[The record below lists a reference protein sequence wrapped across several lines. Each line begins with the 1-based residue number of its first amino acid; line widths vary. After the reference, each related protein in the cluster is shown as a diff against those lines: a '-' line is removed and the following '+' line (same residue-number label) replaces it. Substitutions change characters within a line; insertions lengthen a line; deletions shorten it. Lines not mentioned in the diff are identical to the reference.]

1 MHIFYKYG
9 DEIQKNLPFCHSH
22 SIMRESSILWQRFPI
37 KTLGNDS
44 LQQSG
49 IQNLFSRW
57 QVPAKNL
64 FLFFILLV
72 FAAGQLQAQFIDYNH
87 PELQWKTFETEHF
100 IVHFPVGAQ
109 RTALEVSKIA
119 EEIYPHVTG
128 IYNYEPAKKIQFV
141 IRDTD
146 DYSNGGAYFLDDKVE
161 IWASNLDYILR
172 GTTNWLR
179 NVVTH
184 EFTHMISIQ
193 KMIKSN
199 LTFPFGFLQYISY
212 EKEKRKDVV
221 RGFPSTVMVYPVSS
235 IILPVWFAEGTAQH
249 QVNGSRYDYRDPHRE
264 MILRDRVLHNNLLSY
279 NAMSVFGK
287 GSNGNESSYNQG
299 FSFINYLSRRFGEH
313 ILSDIT
319 RQASK
324 WDEFTFESAFKSAVH
339 FPVNSM
345 YAAWKDSLQK
355 TYTAQ
360 TALIRK
366 NLHTGVP
373 VEQEGSAN
381 LYPIWSPDG
390 KKIAFV
396 SNKGEDYI
404 SKNSLVLYDPQSGN
418 KEKLASGITSSL
430 SWSPDGRW
438 IAYARQ
444 ERNRHHSSFD
454 DLFLYNLQ
462 QKKEIRLTENMR
474 AKNPDFSY
482 DGKQLTFVTAAN
494 GLTQLNVLG
503 LPDSISE
510 EMNGRAWFN
519 RETGEMSRKEMPEG
533 PLWRRAQFAGN
544 TIRQLLAFQNGR
556 QIFHPRWSGGDS
568 LIVFDTAVEYGRNL
582 GVYNL
587 KSKTF
592 KLFMEAEEEL
602 RYPFFQ
608 PGSPWLYYASSTTG
622 IYNIYRRN
630 LQTGVR
636 ELLTNVTGGAMMP
649 AVNRQGNLVYAL
661 YDSSGYQIYK
671 MDQPRPVNPAAA
683 VYDPQ
688 YIAHIPPKNFS
699 NVLDSIPEIHD
710 YKQMFTDMHIL
721 PRLWVD
727 YGTFKPGF
735 FVTSSDVLNKYN
747 LTAGVAANSDFD
759 YDLYGYFEVKETEPT
774 LFLEAYNISQTIK
787 GDTVQVSRSDQ
798 GVNSLIYNSDIRF
811 NLAEVHAGLTMRLF
825 DMVDLKAAYIWRN
838 YGAKISQNKYYSTL
852 LGKWTPAHGTFHY
865 TYLKGHALEWS
876 LTANH
881 PHADRNRDI
890 NPSGGYYLHFV
901 HSLEYNEFLKNLV
914 LSYINAENFQTYVF
928 NRVEL
933 DVEKYFRNPLFPSH
947 SIALRWRGGLIDRKT
962 NDFFNLYAGGLIGM
976 KGYSYFSIEG
986 RYKSILTLTYRFPL
1000 WQHMDLRLGN
1010 LSLDKLYFGVF
1021 YDWGNAWNSNRTL
1034 QLNDFKRDVGM
1045 QLRMDAFSYSLFPT
1059 RFFAE
1064 AVYPLDSAQN
1074 FDGSRG
1080 YTITYPRKW
1089 RYYFGLL
1096 YAFDLRE
1103 RMGSLL
1109 RRIR

>member
-1 MHIFYKYG
+1 MQIISNTRLNKIRLGTFKAPALGRTNDALKQNRDQRHHWPAPLK
-9 DEIQKNLPFCHSH
+9 EL
-22 SIMRESSILWQRFPI
+22 ILF
-37 KTLGNDS
+37 
-44 LQQSG
+44 
-49 IQNLFSRW
+49 
-57 QVPAKNL
+57 V
-64 FLFFILLV
+64 LLLS
-72 FAAGQLQAQFIDYNH
+72 FGAGPLQAQFIDYNH
-87 PELQWKTFETEHF
+87 PELRWKTFETTHF
-100 IVHFPVGAQ
+100 IVHFPIGAQ
-109 RTALEVSKIA
+109 RTALEVAKIA

-128 IYNYEPAKKIQFV
+128 IYQYEPKGKIQFV

-146 DYSNGGAYFLDDKVE
+146 DYSNGGAYFLDNKVE

-193 KMIKSN
+193 KMVKSN

-264 MILRDRVLHNNLLSY
+264 MILRDRVLHNQLLSY

-287 GSNGNESSYNQG
+287 GSIGNESSYNQG
-299 FSFINYLSRRFGEH
+299 FSFINYLANRFGEH

-324 WDEFTFESAFKSAVH
+324 WDEFTFESAFKTAVH
-339 FPVNSM
+339 HSVQTM
-345 YAAWKDSLQK
+345 YAAWEDSLRQ
-355 TYTAQ
+355 TYMEQ
-360 TALIRK
+360 TAVIRH
-366 NLHTGVP
+366 NLHRGTP
-373 VEQEGSAN
+373 LEKEGSAN

-390 KKIAFV
+390 RQMAYV

-404 SKNSLVLYDPQSGN
+404 SKSSLILYDPQSGS
-418 KEKLASGITSSL
+418 KKKLISGITSSL

-444 ERNRHHSSFD
+444 ERNKHHSSYN
-454 DLFLYNLQ
+454 DLFLYDL
-462 QKKEIRLTENMR
+462 QKKEEIRLTKNMR
-474 AKNPDFSY
+474 AKNPDFSH
-482 DGKQLTFVTAAN
+482 DGKKLTFITAAN
-494 GLTQLNVLG
+494 GLNQLNVLD
-503 LPDSISE
+503 LPQKITE
-510 EMNGRAWFN
+510 EMKGRVWFN
-519 RETGEMSRKEMPEG
+519 RETGALSREKKEDG
-533 PLWRRAQFAGN
+533 PTWREAQFTGKQ
-544 TIRQLLAFQNGR
+544 IRQLLAFQNGR
-556 QIFHPRWSGGDS
+556 QIFHPRWSNGDS

-582 GVYNL
+582 GVYRF
-587 KSKTF
+587 KDKTF
-592 KLFMEAEEEL
+592 SLFMQAEEEL
-602 RYPFFQ
+602 RYPFFR
-608 PGSPWLYYASSTTG
+608 PDSPWLYYAASSTG

-630 LQTGVR
+630 LQTGQT

-649 AVNRQGNLVYAL
+649 AVNRDGNLIYAL
-661 YDSSGYQIYK
+661 YDSSGYGIYK
-671 MDQPRPVNPAAA
+671 MERPRALNLAKAI
-683 VYDPQ
+683 YDPQ
-688 YIAHIPPKNFS
+688 YIARIPRKNF
-699 NVLDSIPEIHD
+699 NNALDSIPEIRD
-710 YKQMFTDMHIL
+710 YKRMFTDLHIL
-721 PRLWVD
+721 PRLWID
-727 YGTFKPGF
+727 YGTLKPGF

-747 LTAGVAANSDFD
+747 LTAGAAANSDFD
-759 YDLYGYFEVKETEPT
+759 YDLYGYFEAKETEPT
-774 LFLEAYNISQTIK
+774 LFMEVYNISQSIK

-798 GVNSLIYNSDIRF
+798 GVNTLIYNSDIRF
-811 NLAEVHAGLTMRLF
+811 NLVEAHAGLTMRLF

-838 YGAKISQNKYYSTL
+838 YGAKISQNKYFSTL
-852 LGKWTPAHGTFHY
+852 LNKWTPAHGTFQY
-865 TYLKGHALEWS
+865 TYLKGHAFEWS

-881 PHADRNRDI
+881 PHTDRDRDI

-901 HSLEYNEFLKNLV
+901 HSLEYNDFLKNLA
-914 LSYINAENFQTYVF
+914 LSYINAENYKTYIF

-933 DVEKYFRNPLFPSH
+933 DVEKYFKNPFLPGH
-947 SIALRWRGGLIDRKT
+947 SLALRWRGGLIDRKT

-986 RYKSILTLTYRFPL
+986 RYKSIVTATYRFPL
-1000 WQHMDLRLGN
+1000 WRNMDMRLGN
-1010 LSLDKLYFGVF
+1010 ISFDKLYFGVF

-1034 QLNDFKRDVGM
+1034 RLTDFKRDIGL

-1059 RFFAE
+1059 RFFME
-1064 AVYPLDSAQN
+1064 AVYPMDSARN

-1096 YAFDLRE
+1096 YEFDLRE
-1103 RMGSLL
+1103 RMGRLL
-1109 RRIR
+1109 RRMR